1 MTGKARGLTRRSKR
15 GGPTPVA
22 AAERCGPIGLGGG
35 MDAAGLLLGAV
46 ALAPKAMSWLG
57 REQAIALAVAVA
69 ALLVLAGVLLYRQ
82 RRQRPPRGGP
92 AGDDGIRRLKE
103 RLRRR
108 LAEPAELSADAAA
121 PGPMLG
127 AGEVFEADLEAA
139 AKGVLPEAGW
149 RRGAARHL
157 LRKRINGHSVSQAPN
172 ATANGSDVAQ
182 WRQLG
187 ALALLDDTHDAL
199 TAYTRAA
206 ELSADDPD
214 LQMLL
219 GVLQLRSG
227 RAEAAE
233 SAFRRQLDL
242 ANGKDGGEAI
252 RYRAGAMLG
261 DALIAK
267 GAHEDALAAYEAAL
281 KEVLALVER
290 EPASPRWRRDAS
302 VLHDRVG
309 DVRLGD
315 GQIDLAL
322 ASFEK
327 SLEIA
332 AALAQGDSANPG
344 LRHDLSVAHDRVG
357 EALELKGDL
366 DAALKCYRSGLAVA
380 EALTKL
386 GPDRLDWRWDI
397 SASLDRI
404 GDVQA
409 ARGKPDK
416 ALASY
421 RKGLEMAEVLAERDP
436 LRLEWQR
443 DLAATCHK
451 IGLLEAQCGRDAEAR
466 EALEQGRTIVA
477 RLARIARYQ
486 TQWRADLSKFDA
498 ALRTLGP

>member
-1 MTGKARGLTRRSKR
+1 
-15 GGPTPVA
+15 
-22 AAERCGPIGLGGG
+22 
-35 MDAAGLLLGAV
+35 MDVAGLLLGVV
-46 ALAPKAMSWLG
+46 ALAPRAMSWLG
-57 REQAIALAVAVA
+57 REQAIALAVAAA

-82 RRQRPPRGGP
+82 RRQRPSRRGP
-92 AGDDGIRRLKE
+92 AGGDDGVRRLKE

-121 PGPMLG
+121 SGPTLG

-157 LRKRINGHSVSQAPN
+157 LRKRINGHSVSHAP
-172 ATANGSDVAQ
+172 NGSDAAQ

-187 ALALLDDTHDAL
+187 ALALLDDIHDAL

-227 RAEAAE
+227 RPEAAE

-242 ANGKDGGEAI
+242 ANGKDGGGAI

-267 GAHEDALAAYEAAL
+267 GAREDALAAYAAAL

-290 EPASPRWRRDAS
+290 EPATPRWRRDAS

-366 DAALKCYRSGLAVA
+366 DAALKCYRSGLAVV
-380 EALTKL
+380 EALSRL
-386 GPDRLDWRWDI
+386 EPDRLDWRWDI

-486 TQWRADLSKFDA
+486 AQWRADLSKFDA

>member
-1 MTGKARGLTRRSKR
+1 
-15 GGPTPVA
+15 
-22 AAERCGPIGLGGG
+22 
-35 MDAAGLLLGAV
+35 MDAAGLLLGVV

-57 REQAIALAVAVA
+57 REQVIALAVAVA

-82 RRQRPPRGGP
+82 RRQRPSRGGP
-92 AGDDGIRRLKE
+92 AGGDDGVRRLKE

-108 LAEPAELSADAAA
+108 LAEPAEISADAAV
-121 PGPMLG
+121 PGPTLG

-157 LRKRINGHSVSQAPN
+157 LRKRINGHPVSQAPN
-172 ATANGSDVAQ
+172 GTANGTGNGSDAAQ

-227 RAEAAE
+227 RPEAAE

-267 GAHEDALAAYEAAL
+267 GAREDALAAYEAAL

-290 EPASPRWRRDAS
+290 EPATPRWRRDAS
-302 VLHDRVG
+302 VLHDRIG

-344 LRHDLSVAHDRVG
+344 LRHDLSVAHDRVA

-366 DAALKCYRSGLAVA
+366 DAALKCYRSGLAVV

-386 GPDRLDWRWDI
+386 EPDRLDWRWDI

-409 ARGKPDK
+409 SRGKPDK

-421 RKGLEMAEVLAERDP
+421 RKGLEMAEALAERDP
-436 LRLEWQR
+436 LRHDWQR
-443 DLAATCHK
+443 DLAVTCHK

-466 EALEQGRTIVA
+466 EALEQGRAIVA

-486 TQWRADLSKFDA
+486 AQWRADLSKFDA